1 MHPYASLD
9 EKFFWSSAVAKR
21 NMFDIAGLWD
31 PKFRIGRS
39 MQVATFGS
47 CFAQH
52 IGRAL
57 AADGFNWMLA
67 EPTPAGL
74 SEESARKFNYGVFS
88 ARTGNIYTV
97 SLLKQWVDWATG
109 AAQPPAE
116 VWEKDGRFFDP
127 FRPNIEPEGF
137 ESRDELVR
145 SRQAAIDA
153 FRAALTECSVFV
165 FTLGLTESWVNK
177 QHGYEYP
184 MCPGTVAG
192 EFDAAQHE
200 FVNQDFPTIRKTLAD
215 TLRRVKELNP
225 DVKFLLTVSPVPLTA
240 TMSGNHVLVATMESK
255 SVLRAVAGMVARQLD
270 FADYFPSYE
279 IISSTP
285 FRGTFFEA
293 NQRNVNHAGVEHVM
307 RSFFACLGA
316 KFPFDEAVAERPDRP
331 NRAGRPNRP
340 DRPDRPDRPNRA
352 DRPNRPEPANRPNR
366 IGAQAPDRP
375 NRPNRP
381 DRPDTPERIARRLER
396 QAARQAAGKTPASR
410 DEVVCEEELLNA
422 FAKTK

>member
-9 EKFFWSSAVAKR
+9 EKYFWSTAVAKR
-21 NMFDIAGLWD
+21 NMFDIGGLWD
-31 PKFRIGRS
+31 PKFKIS
-39 MQVATFGS
+39 PPMPVATFGS

-57 AADGFNWMLA
+57 AGNRFNWMLTEQA
-67 EPTPAGL
+67 PAGL
-74 SEESARKFNYGVFS
+74 SEESARQFNYGIFS

-109 AAQPPAE
+109 SVTPPEE

-127 FRPNIEPEGF
+127 FRPQIEPGGF
-137 ESRDELVR
+137 ASKEELVR

-153 FRAALTECSVFV
+153 FRAALTGSSVFV
-165 FTLGLTESWVNK
+165 FTLGLTESWVSK

-192 EFDAAQHE
+192 EFDPAQHV
-200 FVNQDFPTIRKTLAD
+200 FVNQEFPAIRKALAD

-225 DVKFLLTVSPVPLTA
+225 QIKFILTVSPVPLTA

-255 SVLRAVAGMVARQLD
+255 SVLRAVAGAVVRQLD

-285 FRGTFFEA
+285 FRGTFFEP
-293 NQRNVNHAGVEHVM
+293 NQRSVNQVGVDHVM
-307 RSFFACLGA
+307 RSFFACLA
-316 KFPFDEAVAERPDRP
+316 SKYPFEERVAERVERP
-331 NRAGRPNRP
+331 NRAAMPNAGEPGKRPNRSVEVTVP
-340 DRPDRPDRPNRA
+340 IRPDRLSA
-352 DRPNRPEPANRPNR
+352 
-366 IGAQAPDRP
+366 
-375 NRPNRP
+375 
-381 DRPDTPERIARRLER
+381 PERRARRLKR
-396 QAARQAAGKTPASR
+396 AAREAGKSAPASR